1 MPLSTLERVNRTEE
15 DRPRGWSVFVDSLRH
30 SPGLGRLLSV
40 RLTSQ
45 ITDGIFQAA
54 LVGSILFNPE
64 RHADPL
70 AVAGGLAVLLL
81 PYSLIG
87 PFAGALLDHWDRR
100 NVLLYANVLRAA
112 IIGLVAISVAS
123 GAPDVVV
130 LISALAATGA
140 SRFVAAGLSAGLP
153 HVAWREVIVAMNAL
167 FTTLG
172 GAMLT
177 VGLGITLGLRA
188 IFGDDNSGSALTMI
202 AGIVLALVSG
212 ALAHGFPPLQLGPD
226 EPDDP
231 GRSAFHAVSV
241 GLWHGARAVAEHKT
255 VAAALSAIGA
265 HRLVFGMNTLMI
277 LVFTKQMG
285 PGDGLDR
292 VSLIIGFT
300 GAGALLAAL
309 VTPIAVDRVGR
320 YRTLMCALA
329 VGAVAEATVFGFEF
343 AVLCGS
349 AFVLGLIGQVAKLCG
364 DVAMQVDV
372 GDMVRGQ
379 VFSVQDAV
387 FNVAYVVAVTAA
399 ALAIPADGHAPVL
412 VAFGVVLYILGMIAV
427 RALYRRVTI
436 PALTPEEPAADGRAI
451 TDRAG

>member
-1 MPLSTLERVNRTEE
+1 MSSTQVTR
-15 DRPRGWSVFVDSLRH
+15 DQRGWSVFVHSLRS

-40 RLTSQ
+40 RLSSQ

-100 NVLLYANVLRAA
+100 NVLLYANLLRGL
-112 IIGLVAISVAS
+112 IIGLVALAVAS

-153 HVAWREVIVAMNAL
+153 HVARREVLVATNAL

-188 IFGDDNSGSALTMI
+188 IFGDDNVGSALTMI
-202 AGIVLALVSG
+202 AGIVLAVVSG
-212 ALAHGFPPLQLGPD
+212 GLAHRFRPLQLGPD

-231 GRSAFHAVSV
+231 GRSAVHAVSV
-241 GLWHGARAVAEHKT
+241 GLWHGARAVVHHKT

-277 LVFTKQMG
+277 LVLTRQMG
-285 PGDGLDR
+285 PGDGVDR
-292 VSLIIGFT
+292 VSVVIGFT
-300 GAGALLAAL
+300 GAGALLAA
-309 VTPIAVDRVGR
+309 VITPIAVARVGR
-320 YRTLMCALA
+320 YVTLLAALA
-329 VGAVAEATVFGFEF
+329 VGAFAELSVLSFEF
-343 AVLCGS
+343 AVICGS
-349 AFVLGLIGQVAKLCG
+349 AFVLGLIGQIAKLCG

-372 GDMVRGQ
+372 DDAVRGQ

-387 FNVAYVVAVTAA
+387 FNIAYVGAVTVA
-399 ALAIPADGHAPVL
+399 ALAIPDDGRAVGLVVL
-412 VAFGVVLYILGMIAV
+412 GVVLYLLGMLVV
-427 RALYRRVTI
+427 RLLHPRGHVSAEPTPVRHTVTD
-436 PALTPEEPAADGRAI
+436 PAA
-451 TDRAG
+451 

>member
-1 MPLSTLERVNRTEE
+1 MNSTRSARE
-15 DRPRGWSVFVDSLRH
+15 PRGWSVFIHSLRS

-40 RLTSQ
+40 RLSSQ

-100 NVLLYANVLRAA
+100 NVLLYANLLRGV
-112 IIGLVAISVAS
+112 IIGLVALAVAS
-123 GAPDVVV
+123 GAPDGVV
-130 LISALAATGA
+130 LVSALAATGA

-153 HVAWREVIVAMNAL
+153 HVARRDVIVATNAL

-172 GAMLT
+172 GAMLS

-188 IFGDDNSGSALTMI
+188 VFGDDNVGSALTML
-202 AGIVLALVSG
+202 AGIVLAVVSG
-212 ALAHGFPPLQLGPD
+212 GLAHGFRPLQLGPD

-231 GRSAFHAVSV
+231 GRSAMHAVSV
-241 GLWHGARAVAEHKT
+241 GLWHGIRAVVHHRT

-277 LVFTKQMG
+277 LVLTRQMG

-292 VSLIIGFT
+292 VSVVIGFT
-300 GAGALLAAL
+300 GVGAFLAAV
-309 VTPIAVDRVGR
+309 VTPIAVARVGR
-320 YRTLMCALA
+320 YATLLGALA
-329 VGAVAEATVFGFEF
+329 AGAVAELTVLTFEF
-343 AVLCGS
+343 AVICGS
-349 AFVLGLIGQVAKLCG
+349 AFVLGLIGQIAKLCG
-364 DVAMQVDV
+364 DLAMQVDV
-372 GDMVRGQ
+372 GDAVRGQ

-387 FNVAYVVAVTAA
+387 FNIAYVGAVTVA
-399 ALAIPADGHAPVL
+399 ALAIPDDGRAAGLVVL
-412 VAFGVVLYILGMIAV
+412 GVVLYLVGILVV
-427 RALYRRVTI
+427 RMLHPRGDTSSGDAKTRH
-436 PALTPEEPAADGRAI
+436 AI
-451 TDRAG
+451 TDPAA

>member
-1 MPLSTLERVNRTEE
+1 MSTLERVNSTEVSH
-15 DRPRGWSVFVDSLRH
+15 RRGWSVFLDSLRH
-30 SPGLGRLLSV
+30 SPGLGRLLFV
-40 RLTSQ
+40 RLSSQ
-45 ITDGIFQAA
+45 VTDGIFQAA

-100 NVLLYANVLRAA
+100 SVLLYANLLRGA
-112 IIGLVAISVAS
+112 IIGLVAIAVAS
-123 GAPDVVV
+123 GAPDLVV

-153 HVAWREVIVAMNAL
+153 HVAKREVIVAINAL

-172 GAMLT
+172 GAMLS

-188 IFGDDNSGSALTMI
+188 IFGDDNSGSALTML
-202 AGIVLALVSG
+202 AGIVLAVVSG
-212 ALAHGFPPLQLGPD
+212 GLAHGFRPLQLGPD

-231 GRSAFHAVSV
+231 GKSAFHAVSV
-241 GLWHGARAVAEHKT
+241 GLWHGARAVATHKT

-277 LVFTKQMG
+277 LVLTRQMG

-292 VSLIIGFT
+292 VSLVIGFT
-300 GAGALLAAL
+300 GAGALLAAV
-309 VTPIAVDRVGR
+309 VTPLAVARVGR
-320 YRTLMCALA
+320 YVTLMCALG
-329 VGAVAEATVFGFEF
+329 VGAVAEVTVLGFHF
-343 AVLCGS
+343 AVICGS

-372 GDMVRGQ
+372 GDAVRGQ

-387 FNVAYVVAVTAA
+387 FNMAYVGAVTVA
-399 ALAIPADGHAPVL
+399 ALAIPVDGHATVL
-412 VAFGVVLYILGMIAV
+412 VVLGVVIYLVGMVTV
-427 RALYRRVTI
+427 RALYNRAEVTG
-436 PALTPEEPAADGRAI
+436 EPAAGQQAV
-451 TDRAG
+451 TDPAA